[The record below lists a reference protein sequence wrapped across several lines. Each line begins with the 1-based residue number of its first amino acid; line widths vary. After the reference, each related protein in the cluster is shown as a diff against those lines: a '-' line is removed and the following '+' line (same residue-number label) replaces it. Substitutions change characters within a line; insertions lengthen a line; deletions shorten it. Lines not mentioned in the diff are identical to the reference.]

1 MVKMFTEE
9 RKAQIVND
17 FKPLIRAV
25 ARQYRGRGAEFE
37 DLCQEGTL
45 AVLRLLDKCTR
56 EDHVA
61 LFLRMAVKRAVRDA
75 ARRLRWRE
83 IPADMAAHE
92 EQAAPEELSAIFD
105 DPMEIELLLR
115 KIDNARDRLIV
126 MRLAEG
132 ATQGEIARELCL
144 TQQAVSARLGPIR
157 RTLAPLVHEGE
168 KG

>member
-1 MVKMFTEE
+1 MIDPQMKEQLV
-9 RKAQIVND
+9 RD
-17 FKPLIRAV
+17 YRPLVRAT
-25 ARQYRGRGAEFE
+25 ARQYRGRGAEFD
-37 DLCQEGTL
+37 DLCQEGYM
-45 AVLRLLDKCTR
+45 AIVRLLDRCVK

-75 ARRLRWRE
+75 ARRLRWKENPSDLERF
-83 IPADMAAHE
+83 E
-92 EQAAPEELSAIFD
+92 ELAAPDDLVAIFD
-105 DPMEIELLLR
+105 EPMEIELLLR
-115 KIDNARDRLIV
+115 KIPTAEDRLIV

-132 ATQGEIARELCL
+132 ATQAEIARELQL

>member
-1 MVKMFTEE
+1 MFDEARKERIVKDF
-9 RKAQIVND
+9 RPLVKA
-17 FKPLIRAV
+17 A
-25 ARQYRGRGAEFE
+25 ARTYKGRGAEFE
-37 DLCQEGTL
+37 DLCQEGSL
-45 AVLRLLDKCTR
+45 AVLRLLDKCTK
-56 EDHVA
+56 EDHLA

-75 ARRLRWRE
+75 ARRLRWKE
-83 IPADMAAHE
+83 NPADLEAYE
-92 EQAAPEELSAIFD
+92 DLAAPEDLVAIFD
-105 DPMEIELLLR
+105 EPMEIELLLR
-115 KIDNARDRLIV
+115 KIPSAQDRLIV

>member
-1 MVKMFTEE
+1 MFDEA
-9 RKAQIVND
+9 RKEQIVKD
-17 FKPLIRAV
+17 FRPLVKAA
-25 ARQYRGRGAEFE
+25 ARTYKGRGAEFD
-37 DLCQEGTL
+37 DLCQEGSL
-45 AVLRLLDKCTR
+45 AVLRLLDKCTK

-83 IPADMAAHE
+83 NPADLEAYE
-92 EQAAPEELSAIFD
+92 DLAAPQDLAALFD
-105 DPMEIELLLR
+105 EPMEIELLLR
-115 KIDNARDRLIV
+115 KISNAQDRLIV

>member
-1 MVKMFTEE
+1 MFDEARKERIVKDF
-9 RKAQIVND
+9 RPLVKA
-17 FKPLIRAV
+17 A
-25 ARQYRGRGAEFE
+25 ARQYKGRGAEFD
-37 DLCQEGTL
+37 DLCQEGSL
-45 AVLRLLDKCTR
+45 AVLRLLDKCTK

-75 ARRLRWRE
+75 ARRLRWKE
-83 IPADMAAHE
+83 HPADLEAYE
-92 EQAAPEELSAIFD
+92 DLAAPEDLAALFD
-105 DPMEIELLLR
+105 EPMEIELLLR
-115 KIDNARDRLIV
+115 KISNAQDRLIV